1 MSQAARIP
9 GHGDPRE
16 EASRPH
22 SGWLASETRLPFTA
36 DVAGVGY
43 YRYADVPFFVVYV
56 GSSSAIYDRR
66 SVVCAARPHPQARV
80 VRARKPETLSV
91 VEELQ
96 ELMAALALNKSML
109 AKILRVSRP
118 TIYEWLGGKEP
129 KQANEDRLQNI
140 LQILSRRAVTGANPL
155 NARFIRRSL
164 GGGSQSLFDLMS
176 DEPIDTA
183 LVNTAIDGAR
193 ALTAED
199 RRRRSDREERL
210 RDLGFEET
218 GQERRRQTLARNIA
232 LLDWPKD

>member
-1 MSQAARIP
+1 MTQAAHTI
-9 GHGDPRE
+9 GHGEPSE
-16 EASRPH
+16 GTLRPH
-22 SGWLASETRLPFTA
+22 SGRLASETRFPFTA
-36 DVAGVGY
+36 DAARVGY
-43 YRYADVPFFVVYV
+43 YRYADVPFFVVHI

-66 SVVCAARPHPQARV
+66 FVVRDDRPDPRAPLI
-80 VRARKPETLSV
+80 RARKPRALSV
-91 VEELQ
+91 VEELA

-109 AKILRVSRP
+109 ANILRVSRP

-129 KQANEDRLQNI
+129 KQANEDRLLNI
-140 LQILSRRAVTGANPL
+140 VQILSRRGVTGANPL
-155 NARFIRRSL
+155 NARFVRRPL
-164 GGGSQSLFDLMS
+164 GGSQSLFDLLS

-183 LVNTAIDGAR
+183 LVNAAIDGAR

-218 GQERRRQTLARNIA
+218 GQERRRQTLARNVA